1 MAGAAVTPRR
11 RRKGRFRSDGGR
23 PRPRAEG
30 LPWGRWLLLGLLGA
44 MTLWLQ
50 WRLWAGPDGVPQVLE
65 LRRAIEAQ
73 RQRNAEL
80 AERNRALAAEVRD
93 LKHGLTAVE
102 ERARQELG
110 MIRRDETFFRIVPR
124 EEPVRQ

>member
-1 MAGAAVTPRR
+1 
-11 RRKGRFRSDGGR
+11 
-23 PRPRAEG
+23 
-30 LPWGRWLLLGLLGA
+30 

-93 LKHGLTAVE
+93 LKHGLAAVE

-110 MIRRDETFFRIVPR
+110 MIGRDETFFRIVPR
-124 EEPVRQ
+124 EGPTGR